1 MLQTERTICEQ
12 QTIRILAIP
21 PISPTL
27 LNLPIELQLHIISY
41 LDYPSTLAMSQVNKP
56 FRAIIPVETP
66 QSSVQKMVFLN
77 AMETWQ
83 R

>member
-1 MLQTERTICEQ
+1 MLQTERTICEK

-27 LNLPIELQLHIISY
+27 LTLPTELQLHIISY
-41 LDYPSTLAMSQVNKP
+41 LDYPSALAISQINNR
-56 FRAIIPVETP
+56 FRSIVQVESP